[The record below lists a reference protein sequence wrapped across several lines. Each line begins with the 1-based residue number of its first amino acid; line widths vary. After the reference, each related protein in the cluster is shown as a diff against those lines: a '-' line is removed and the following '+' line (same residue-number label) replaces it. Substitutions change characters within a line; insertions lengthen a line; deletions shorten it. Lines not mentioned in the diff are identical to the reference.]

1 MKRPSNESNI
11 IFIPIS
17 LLDKRRVEFE
27 NEYLNALSE
36 VKPVMSNKRGRHQGL
51 VYIEALEQRIENC
64 TKENGELKRQIEILA
79 GENKHLVT
87 QLRNMQMT
95 LGNTTKLTGQRGTCL
110 AVLLLSVCLIVAPNG
125 KQFGMN
131 GVNRNTLQQEM
142 IVDKFNQK
150 PGDLHH
156 SEIESREG
164 VLTNLDQA
172 IGNRGQR
179 FYGASRTLIDFVA
192 PEQKCMDDKMSESF
206 GFTQADSAVAEMKKM
221 QKIHKNLHKRAQ
233 KRLNCN
239 NNQNYGF
246 NNSKC
251 FDNNFD
257 ESYTN
262 QDIMVEEYE
271 PQLDYLTEQ
280 NYGENILMEED
291 EFLFT
296 PYAMSGG
303 QMEFIENNWE
313 VKKINSEKIF
323 DCYENNITTK
333 IPQPSKRSYSNF

>member
-1 MKRPSNESNI
+1 
-11 IFIPIS
+11 
-17 LLDKRRVEFE
+17 
-27 NEYLNALSE
+27 
-36 VKPVMSNKRGRHQGL
+36 

-131 GVNRNTLQQEM
+131 GVNRNTQQEM
-142 IVDKFNQK
+142 LVDKFNQK

-192 PEQKCMDDKMSESF
+192 PEQK
-206 GFTQADSAVAEMKKM
+206 
-221 QKIHKNLHKRAQ
+221 
-233 KRLNCN
+233 
-239 NNQNYGF
+239 Y
-246 NNSKC
+246 
-251 FDNNFD
+251 
-257 ESYTN
+257 
-262 QDIMVEEYE
+262 IMVEEYE

-323 DCYENNITTK
+323 DCYENNGSNKSFEIITSPYQQ
-333 IPQPSKRSYSNF
+333 I